1 MAVGISMRKDYRN
14 FPYIVKHLVGEPNR
28 RYTRGTHDMRYGNKG
43 SLSVNLHEGVWKSFE
58 TKEGGGVYDFI
69 KFRLRFN
76 DNKQVTAWLKDFF
89 GGDNDYAPPPMYQRK
104 DPNKRYNKANE
115 ERKIQNKKNA
125 LTIWENANDPR
136 GTPVEEYLE
145 KTRGI
150 NLKYFNDI
158 RYTESKLPLSL
169 QRDHVD
175 AHMDYAVMV
184 ALYRDIKTDEPVA
197 IHRTY
202 LVQAYNEEG
211 EGGWVAYGKVNL
223 GSIKNAVIKLTPDTD
238 VYSTLYIA
246 EGIETALTGL
256 VKGFAPVW
264 AMGSSMGL
272 SNFDPLPHINDLTIF
287 ADNDDAGIK
296 SAENCAKKW
305 LKEGKEVA
313 IFKAV
318 TKGSDLND
326 ELLKEPQNE

>member
-1 MAVGISMRKDYRN
+1 M
-14 FPYIVKHLVGEPNR
+14 
-28 RYTRGTHDMRYGNKG
+28 
-43 SLSVNLHEGVWKSFE
+43 
-58 TKEGGGVYDFI
+58 
-69 KFRLRFN
+69 
-76 DNKQVTAWLKDFF
+76 
-89 GGDNDYAPPPMYQRK
+89 
-104 DPNKRYNKANE
+104 
-115 ERKIQNKKNA
+115 
-125 LTIWENANDPR
+125 
-136 GTPVEEYLE
+136 
-145 KTRGI
+145 
-150 NLKYFNDI
+150 
-158 RYTESKLPLSL
+158 
-169 QRDHVD
+169 
-175 AHMDYAVMV
+175 
-184 ALYRDIKTDEPVA
+184 
-197 IHRTY
+197 
-202 LVQAYNEEG
+202 
-211 EGGWVAYGKVNL
+211 AYGKVNL

-238 VYSTLYIA
+238 VYSTLFIA